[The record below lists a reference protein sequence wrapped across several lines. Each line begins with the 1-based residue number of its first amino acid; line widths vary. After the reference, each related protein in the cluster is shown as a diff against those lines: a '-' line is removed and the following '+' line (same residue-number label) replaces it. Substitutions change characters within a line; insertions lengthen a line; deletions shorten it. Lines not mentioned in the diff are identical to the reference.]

1 MENVDEIESVLQR
14 ISEITTAS
22 PYAGE
27 IYVVGGYLRD
37 ITLGLP
43 PGNDLDL
50 VIDGDAIGLAE
61 FLYKSRTALYRPVTY
76 PRFGTAMV
84 QIPSQS
90 GNSLAVELVSAR
102 SESYSSNSRKPSV
115 TRASLLDDALR
126 RDFTINT
133 LMRNIHTNELLDLT
147 NRAMNDLHE
156 GILRTPKPPDDTFF
170 DDPLR
175 MLRAVRFAVRLG
187 FRIEKETWAAIQNC
201 SSRLTSQAISPERIR
216 EEFIKIVDMPGDK
229 FKAGMEM
236 LNESNLLSEFMPEI
250 LPTQGCIQGGWH
262 TYDVWNHTLNALTLL
277 PDDAP
282 RSLRLAV
289 LWHDI
294 GKPPTRTEEDGS
306 IRFYDHQRVGA
317 EMAVKIMR
325 RLRFPT
331 QEIKETSDLIAL
343 HMRPGEYRSEWSDA
357 AVRRFMRGVG
367 EQREELLT
375 LVSCDQGAMD
385 LPTENRERIS
395 SLIARMKTLD
405 EAMDTRTIIS
415 PLNGLEIMQLLK
427 ISEGP
432 ILKYAKEHL
441 IDEIIEGNIA
451 LGDKENA
458 IVKLKEWYPNYIK
471 AGKPGNLTEET
482 IMSKVPIS
490 LQLYSVRDDC
500 AHDLP
505 GVLRSVAAMGYE
517 GVEFAGFY
525 GHKAEDV
532 RQILDSLNL
541 KCSGAHISI
550 DQFNPDVIEE
560 TIEFHKAL
568 GNKFLIVPSLPSQF
582 TSTKEAWLEAANRMN
597 AISDALAP
605 HGMFTGYHN
614 HHTEFHPLDGELPWD
629 LFFGNTKKEVIMQ
642 FDTGNAMHGG
652 AEAGPFLRKYPGRAR
667 TVHLKEYDGANDKAL
682 IGEGKVKWA
691 EIFEL
696 CETVGATEWYVVEQ
710 ESYAHPPMECVKTCL
725 ENLRKMGK

>member
-1 MENVDEIESVLQR
+1 MDEIESVLQR
-14 ISEITTAS
+14 IRAITTGT
-22 PYAGE
+22 PYEGV

-37 ITLGLP
+37 RVLGLA
-43 PGNDLDL
+43 PGNDIDL
-50 VIDGDAIGLAE
+50 VLDGDAIGLAE
-61 FLYKSRTALYRPVTY
+61 YLYKSRTAIYRPVTY

-84 QIPSQS
+84 QVPSQS
-90 GNSLAVELVSAR
+90 GSPFAVELVSAR
-102 SESYSSNSRKPSV
+102 SESYASNSRKPSV
-115 TRASLLDDALR
+115 TRSSLLDDALR

-133 LMRNIHTNELLDLT
+133 LMRNIHTDELLDLT
-147 NRAMNDLHE
+147 KRALDDLEE
-156 GILRTPKPPDDTFF
+156 GILRTPRQPEETFY

-175 MLRAVRFAVRLG
+175 MLRAVRIAVRLG
-187 FRIEKETWAAIQNC
+187 FRIEEETWEAIKKW
-201 SSRLTSQAISPERIR
+201 SPRLTSQAISPERIR
-216 EEFIKIVDMPGDK
+216 EEFTKIVDMPGDR

-236 LNESNLLSEFMPEI
+236 MSESSLLSEFMPEI
-250 LPTQGCIQGGWH
+250 LPMQGCIQGGWH
-262 TYDVWNHTLNALTLL
+262 TYDVWNHTLEALTLL
-277 PDDAP
+277 PDEAP

-294 GKPPTRTEEDGS
+294 GKPPTRTEEDGF
-306 IRFYDHQRVGA
+306 IHFYDHQHVGA
-317 EMAVKIMR
+317 ELAVKIMR

-331 QEIKETSDLIAL
+331 QEIKETSELIAL
-343 HMRPGEYRSEWSDA
+343 HMRPGEYRAEWSDA
-357 AVRRFMRGVG
+357 AVRRFMRSVG
-367 EQREELLT
+367 DQREHLLT
-375 LVSCDQGAMD
+375 LVRSDQGAME
-385 LPTENRERIS
+385 LPQVNRERIS
-395 SLIARMKTLD
+395 SLVARMKTLD
-405 EAMDTRTIIS
+405 QAMDTSSIVS
-415 PLNGLEIMQLLK
+415 PLNGLEIMEQLNL
-427 ISEGP
+427 SEGP

-441 IDEIIEGNIA
+441 IDEILEGNLA
-451 LGDKENA
+451 LGDKEKA
-458 IVKLKEWYPNYIK
+458 IDKLKEWYPNYIK

-482 IMSKVPIS
+482 IMSKIPIS

-505 GVLRSVAAMGYE
+505 GVLKSVAAMGYE

-532 RQILDSLNL
+532 RAILDSLNL

-550 DQFNPDVIEE
+550 DQFNPEVIDE

-582 TSTKEAWLEAANRMN
+582 TSTKEAWLEAAQKMN

-629 LFFGNTKKEVIMQ
+629 IFFGNTKKEVIMQ

-652 AEAGPFLRKYPGRAR
+652 AEAGPFLRKYPGRAL

-682 IGEGKVKWA
+682 IGEGKVKWT

-725 ENLRKMGK
+725 DNLRKMGK